1 MPRRAP
7 PTLRAQA
14 VTWLAQRDH
23 SERELRGKLLRRLRA
38 GPSAAEPRCALD
50 APSAEAQAA
59 AVDEVLTWL
68 RGRGYLDD
76 QRFAAAR
83 ADGRAPRFGLARIRH
98 ELGQLGVELPAAQ
111 VEQLQAT
118 ELVRAMALWERR
130 FGSAAADPREAA
142 RQARFLAGRGFSG
155 EVVRQ
160 VLRKAGR
167 LPDSAS
173 SD

>member
-1 MPRRAP
+1 MARRAP
-7 PTLRAQA
+7 ASLRAQA
-14 VTWLAQRDH
+14 VAWLAQRDH
-23 SERELRGKLLRRLRA
+23 SERELRDKLLRWLRSA
-38 GPSAAEPRCALD
+38 QPSTALD

-59 AVDEVLTWL
+59 AVDDVLTWL

-98 ELGQLGVELPAAQ
+98 ELGQLGVELQAAQ
-111 VEQLQAT
+111 AEQLRAT

-130 FGSAAADPREAA
+130 FGSPAADSREAA

-155 EVVRQ
+155 DVVRQ
-160 VLRKAGR
+160 VLRAAGR
-167 LPDSAS
+167 LAGSPAS
-173 SD
+173 D